1 MKNLYWSYVRSKY
14 RAVHQPP
21 DADDGTKPPS
31 KTAYTACRES
41 AIKFIETGDKPT
53 VSASGED
60 MHSSDDE
67 DHPPPPGPRI
77 SCADSGEAEEADD
90 QMSE

>member
-41 AIKFIETGDKPT
+41 AIKFIETGDTPT
-53 VSASGED
+53 VSASGEGLY
-60 MHSSDDE
+60 SDD
-67 DHPPPPGPRI
+67 DDDDPPPGPRI
-77 SCADSGEAEEADD
+77 SCADSGEAEEADE